1 MRVVD
6 AHALGV
12 EAAIASSSSS
22 LRPQAVVETQS
33 EHLWSVRIVLVGC
46 WLGNLWVQCQEL
58 AVDLARYQMT
68 VPC

>member
-6 AHALGV
+6 AHASGV

-22 LRPQAVVETQS
+22 LCPEAVVETQS
-33 EHLWSVRIVLVGC
+33 EHLWSVRVVLVAS
-46 WLGNLWVQCQEL
+46 WLRNLRVQCQEL

-68 VPC
+68 GQ